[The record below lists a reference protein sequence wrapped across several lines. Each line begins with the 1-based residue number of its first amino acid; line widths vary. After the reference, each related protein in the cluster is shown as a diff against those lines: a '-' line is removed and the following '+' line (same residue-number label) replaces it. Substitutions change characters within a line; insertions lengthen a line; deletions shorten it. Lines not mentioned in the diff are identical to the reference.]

1 MTSWI
6 IFATGSIILIAI
18 SWKSLNNL
26 HSHGF
31 YRFFAWECI
40 LILFIL
46 NVKYWFKNPFSW
58 YQLIAWMLL
67 VISLIPLGYGI
78 HSLRTRGEPTANR
91 EGDNS
96 LYSFE
101 KTSNL
106 VTTGIYKYI
115 RHPLYSS
122 LLFLAW
128 GIYFKLPSLIGIAL
142 VSVTTAFLFATAK
155 VDEAECIQFFG
166 AQYIEYMEHTKMFI
180 PKVF

>member
-6 IFATGSIILIAI
+6 LFVLGSMILVVF
-18 SWKSLNNL
+18 SWKPLNNP

-40 LILFIL
+40 LLLFL
-46 NVKYWFKNPFSW
+46 VNVRYWFRNPFAW

-67 VISLIPLGYGI
+67 IISLFPLVYGA
-78 HSLRTRGEPTANR
+78 HSLRTSGRPATKR
-91 EGDNS
+91 EGDDS
-96 LYSFE
+96 LLGFE
-101 KTSNL
+101 RTTSL
-106 VTTGIYKYI
+106 VTTGIYRYI
-115 RHPLYSS
+115 RHPLYGS

-128 GIYFKLPSLIGIAL
+128 GIFFKLPSLIGIAL

-155 VDEAECIQFFG
+155 ADEAECIQFFG
-166 AQYIEYMEHTKMFI
+166 DQYIEYMKHTKMFI

>member
-6 IFATGSIILIAI
+6 FFGAGSIILVAI

-40 LILFIL
+40 LLLFLI
-46 NVKYWFKNPFSW
+46 NVRYWFRNPFAW

-67 VISLIPLGYGI
+67 VISLFPLVYGV
-78 HSLRTRGEPTANR
+78 HSLRTSGRPTTKR
-91 EGDNS
+91 QGDDS
-96 LYSFE
+96 LLGFE
-101 KTSNL
+101 KTTSL
-106 VTTGIYKYI
+106 VTTGIYRYI
-115 RHPLYSS
+115 RHPLYGS

-128 GIYFKLPSLIGIAL
+128 GIYFKLPSLIGTAL
-142 VSVTTAFLFATAK
+142 VSVTTAFLFATARA
-155 VDEAECIQFFG
+155 DEEECIQFFG
-166 AQYIEYMEHTKMFI
+166 DQYIDYMKRTKMFI